1 MIDSARGTARVI
13 DKKTIQERN
22 NRETNERFAA
32 IFNRCWSTDFQ
43 YDDDLHHHR
52 EPHSPAMAFFKSIW
66 KNSSKH
72 KKLCEELALAN
83 SIRDFSE
90 NHDEL
95 EDGSNEAISYSVK
108 YLGNTPVPTP
118 RSENATAEAVKTIIT
133 AAKGN
138 KKLQR
143 VSLSISP
150 KGIEMIDTGTGETLL
165 QVSIYQISYCSA
177 DANHDHVFAF
187 VGCTLGS
194 EAEVKEMCFR
204 RTAKEINLE
213 GPLVCH
219 AFLCQKRKMAQ
230 TVTLT
235 VARSF
240 ERAFQIWQSKQFH
253 AERKRKDLEERMER
267 ELRGSQELVGG
278 QTAASESEPQHTDGS
293 AGECR
298 SLLIDFNSDLTEICS
313 DTHHHRELLQNTWVG
328 RIIREK
334 PHNLTQCLDSI
345 VAFANAHLMQKAQNK
360 LAVLACHHHATQFL
374 YPTPGKP
381 LDIRQVDGQYEVF
394 TLVEKTIKQKL
405 AHMINT
411 APPVTTPTE
420 SLLAGSM
427 SMALCYIARINRN
440 KAPGTKINSRV
451 LVVTGSNECASQ
463 YMTYMNVFF
472 TAQKQGV
479 VIDVCALDKALSL
492 LQQGCDITGGQY
504 LRLEQLEGFLQYLLW
519 VFLPDPQMR
528 CKLVLPPPVKVDY
541 RAACFCHRELID
553 IGYVCSVCLSIFCK
567 FSPICTTCQYV
578 ISKHTK
584 WLNITFLY

>member
-1 MIDSARGTARVI
+1 
-13 DKKTIQERN
+13 
-22 NRETNERFAA
+22 
-32 IFNRCWSTDFQ
+32 
-43 YDDDLHHHR
+43 
-52 EPHSPAMAFFKSIW
+52 MAFFKSIW

-118 RSENATAEAVKTIIT
+118 RSENATAEAVKSIIT

-204 RTAKEINLE
+204 RTAEEINLE

-253 AERKRKDLEERMER
+253 AERKRKELEERMER
-267 ELRGSQELVGG
+267 ELRGSQELVRKGASNESNGSGG
-278 QTAASESEPQHTDGS
+278 QQRDES
-293 AGECR
+293 ECR
-298 SLLIDFNSDLTEICS
+298 SLLIDFNSELTEICS
-313 DTHHHRELLQNTWVG
+313 DAHHHRELLQNTWVSF
-328 RIIREK
+328 EDDQK
-334 PHNLTQCLDSI
+334 PQE
-345 VAFANAHLMQKAQNK
+345 F
-360 LAVLACHHHATQFL
+360 LAV
-374 YPTPGKP
+374 PTLSSNSGWS
-381 LDIRQVDGQYEVF
+381 G
-394 TLVEKTIKQKL
+394 
-405 AHMINT
+405 
-411 APPVTTPTE
+411 
-420 SLLAGSM
+420 
-427 SMALCYIARINRN
+427 MAIC
-440 KAPGTKINSRV
+440 
-451 LVVTGSNECASQ
+451 SN
-463 YMTYMNVFF
+463 
-472 TAQKQGV
+472 
-479 VIDVCALDKALSL
+479 
-492 LQQGCDITGGQY
+492 
-504 LRLEQLEGFLQYLLW
+504 
-519 VFLPDPQMR
+519 
-528 CKLVLPPPVKVDY
+528 
-541 RAACFCHRELID
+541 
-553 IGYVCSVCLSIFCK
+553 
-567 FSPICTTCQYV
+567 
-578 ISKHTK
+578 
-584 WLNITFLY
+584 

>member
-1 MIDSARGTARVI
+1 
-13 DKKTIQERN
+13 
-22 NRETNERFAA
+22 
-32 IFNRCWSTDFQ
+32 
-43 YDDDLHHHR
+43 
-52 EPHSPAMAFFKSIW
+52 MAFFKSMW

-95 EDGSNEAISYSVK
+95 EDGSNEAINYSVK
-108 YLGNTPVPTP
+108 YLGNTPVQTP
-118 RSENATAEAVKTIIT
+118 RSENATAEAVKAIIT

-143 VSLSISP
+143 VSLAISP
-150 KGIEMIDTGTGETLL
+150 KGIEMVDTTTGETLL

-204 RTAKEINLE
+204 RTAEEINLE

-240 ERAFQIWQSKQFH
+240 ERAFQIWQNKQFH
-253 AERKRKDLEERMER
+253 AERKRKDLEQRMER
-267 ELRGSQELVGG
+267 ELGGGSGELAQKTAGSSGSSSSASGG
-278 QTAASESEPQHTDGS
+278 EEEASNTGEP
-293 AGECR
+293 R

-313 DTHHHRELLQNTWVG
+313 NTHHHRELLQNTWVSENKDASLLVIVLDTNPSQ
-328 RIIREK
+328 RIIRQK

-360 LAVLACHHHATQFL
+360 LAVLACHHHATEFL

-405 AHMINT
+405 ANLINN
-411 APPVTTPTE
+411 APRLTTPTE

-440 KAPGTKINSRV
+440 KAPGAKINARV

-504 LRLEQLEGFLQYLLW
+504 LRLEQLDGFLQYLLW

-567 FSPICTTCQYV
+567 FSPICTTC
-578 ISKHTK
+578 HTVFK
-584 WLNITFLY
+584 APAPIAAKPKKKKMKT